1 VTKPVIQTPACAYSQ
16 LTVSGALSLGASLY
30 VPATRPDL
38 GEILQRAK
46 FPELKSVIVC
56 LEDAI
61 YERDIPQALK
71 NLAGALDAPLPSGLL
86 RFVRPRHSRL
96 LKRVLRLNNIRAID
110 GFVLPKVD
118 ECNIP
123 HYAEIASRDPELWLM
138 PTLETDIAF
147 APGRLTTL
155 CERLHEVDN
164 PVLCVRTG
172 GNDLLRLLGLHRP
185 RTATLYETPLRS
197 VLERLITVFKPAG
210 FEMAAPVFGYI
221 DSPEVLSREVQ
232 TDVDYGFASKAA
244 LVPSQATIIERAY
257 QVDRRDYESAQTLLA
272 PSAPAVFKLHGQMLE
287 VAVHRDWARRI
298 LTRAELFGLEQES
311 TLSQQVN

>member
-1 VTKPVIQTPACAYSQ
+1 MTKPLIQTPDCAYSQ

-38 GEILQRAK
+38 GDILHRVK
-46 FPELKSVIVC
+46 FPALKSVIVC

-61 YERDIPQALK
+61 YERDIPKALN
-71 NLAGALDAPLPSGLL
+71 NLAEALDAELPSGLL
-86 RFVRPRHSRL
+86 RFVRPRHGRL
-96 LKRVLRLNNIRAID
+96 LRQVLRLNNIGTID
-110 GFVLPKVD
+110 GFVLPKID
-118 ECNIP
+118 EVNIP
-123 HYAEIASRDPELWLM
+123 HYAEIAGRYPELWLM

-155 CERLHEVDN
+155 CERLHEADN

-210 FEMAAPVFGYI
+210 FEMAAPVLGHI
-221 DSPEVLSREVQ
+221 DSPDLLAREVR

-244 LVPSQATIIERAY
+244 LSPAQVPVIERAY
-257 QVDRRDYESAQTLLA
+257 RVDQRDYESAQTLLD
-272 PSAPAVFKLHGQMLE
+272 PTAPAVFKLHGQMLE

-298 LTRAELFGLEQES
+298 LARAELFGLIEEH
-311 TLSQQVN
+311 TA